1 MKATQSDK
9 ILRHLQEFGSI
20 NPLEALSEYGVMR
33 LASRISDLK
42 KVGYPINKKM
52 VKGLNRFGEV
62 VTYAVYTLEV

>member
-1 MKATQSDK
+1 MKATQADK

-42 KVGYPINKKM
+42 KVGYPISKKM
-52 VKGLNRFGEV
+52 AKGFNRHGEV
-62 VTYAVYTLEV
+62 VTYAVYTLEA